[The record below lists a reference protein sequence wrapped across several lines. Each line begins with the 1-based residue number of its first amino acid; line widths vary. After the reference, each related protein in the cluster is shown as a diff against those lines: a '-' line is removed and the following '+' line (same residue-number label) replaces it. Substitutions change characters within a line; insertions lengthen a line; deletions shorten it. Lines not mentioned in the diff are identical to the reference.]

1 MDGGRN
7 HAAAGSKSENA
18 RVSLRRVRAGSVEAI
33 DGDVRDAGRRNR
45 PDAASGRAGGFA
57 SGVQA
62 RSAGERGRVFAEKS
76 GSVLRIR
83 AEDAARSVA
92 SGDAI
97 CGAPVGI
104 GRSEEHTSE
113 LQSPMYLV

>member
-7 HAAAGSKSENA
+7 HAATGSKSENT
-18 RVSLRRVRAGSVEAI
+18 RVSLRRVRAGGVEAI

-45 PDAASGRAGGFA
+45 PDAASGGAGGFA

-76 GSVLRIR
+76 GSVLWIR
-83 AEDAARSVA
+83 EKDAVGGFAC
-92 SGDAI
+92 GDAL
-97 CGAPVGI
+97 CRAPAGVGPD
-104 GRSEEHTSE
+104 GRRAAG
-113 LQSPMYLV
+113 